1 MSTGGEPPSTTESRS
16 APVER
21 TPRSRRHKRIVVGAV
36 VAALVVAGV
45 AGAVVLSGGDGA
57 PTVAK
62 APTSSSTTTTTVP
75 ANPDAGPFTVATT
88 KVPELSVFTAP
99 DAAAETVTIL
109 PATSPYGLASTLLVD
124 SATAAPAPKWV
135 PVVVP
140 LHKPNG
146 TAGWV
151 RASDVEIAQTS
162 YSIKVSIS
170 QHSLTL
176 LDAGTPVLTTKVIIG
191 TPETPT
197 PIGRFF
203 VTDPVNCNK
212 EEVPGYPVVSCS
224 GAYGVFAM
232 GISALSEKLET
243 FAGAPI
249 AQIALHGTFLPDTE
263 LGKDLS
269 NGCVRMPNAVI
280 LQIAKTV
287 PLLGV
292 PVTIE
297 A

>member
-1 MSTGGEPPSTTESRS
+1 MSTDGEPAPPTESRI
-16 APVER
+16 ER
-21 TPRSRRHKRIVVGAV
+21 IERKRRSSRNKKLVAGIVVS
-36 VAALVVAGV
+36 ALLVAGLV
-45 AGAVVLSGGDGA
+45 GAVVLSGDDA
-57 PTVAK
+57 PKVAQDRT
-62 APTSSSTTTTTVP
+62 PRSTTTTIP
-75 ANPDAGPFTVATT
+75 ANADAGPFTVATT
-88 KVPELSVFTAP
+88 KVAELSVYSAP
-99 DAAAETVTIL
+99 DAAAEPVVTL
-109 PATSPYGLASTLLVD
+109 PATTSYGLASTLLVD
-124 SATAAPAPKWV
+124 PTTAAPAPEWV

-151 RASDVEIAQTS
+151 RASDVAVAQTTF
-162 YSIKVSIS
+162 SIKVSIS
-170 QHSLTL
+170 QHSLTV
-176 LDAGTPVLTTKVIIG
+176 LDAGVPIMTTKVIIG

-197 PIGRFF
+197 PIGRFY

-232 GISALSEKLET
+232 GISALSEKLDS

-280 LQIAKTV
+280 LEIAKTV

-292 PVTIE
+292 PVTIG